1 MKSEVKLQDI
11 KGVGE
16 KLANKILH
24 ELGGEEELNRIVEN
38 MELER
43 ISSIEGISQ
52 RKAVEIL
59 NQLLGNPKQDFLKSE
74 KAYQIYSEIIEKI
87 LAYTNTEYSKNRILL
102 LSPIK
107 DKEKIENHIDFVM
120 KAKEKVQN
128 LPIKELRSLMKNI
141 HEPVDVKANYDSG
154 KVIIVEN
161 EEDNAYLTEIGL
173 NQYYPI
179 ITATDSPRLTEEISN
194 YELIFYV
201 YSEGFID
208 FGELSNLIM
217 LNIDSPKEEIVPDIL
232 LNYFNTNRELFNN
245 VCEIR
250 KILNLKTK
258 LNAIN
263 PILDNI
269 NILEKENVDIDKIVN
284 EVKVYGDKKIKSEI
298 KNIDLEGDEVLD
310 LLNHEMP
317 SKLEDIFDDILSKLT
332 DMIYEKTSINFD
344 PFLKKYPLEI
354 DESELQRVKNEIDSK
369 RENNLYDMKIEASK
383 QLASIRDEVEEEV
396 LEIIKFDLE
405 FALGI
410 FAYEYDLHPPVLS
423 DEIKLK
429 GMLHLDLA
437 LKDQDKIQKVDYEL
451 TKKENIALLTGAN
464 SGGKTTLLETVSQ
477 ISIMT
482 QMGLPVCAEHAEIII
497 LDELYHFSKKR
508 SLDAGA
514 FESFLKVFMPIV
526 TTESQKLVLL
536 DELEG
541 ITELE
546 AAVKI
551 ISSFI
556 EIIEKTDSFG
566 IIVTHM
572 AKELTQYTN
581 VRVDGIEAKGLDE
594 NYDLIVDRTPKM
606 HYLARSTP
614 ELILKRIYENSK
626 GNLKEVYGEIL
637 KKFE

>member
-1 MKSEVKLQDI
+1 M
-11 KGVGE
+11 
-16 KLANKILH
+16 
-24 ELGGEEELNRIVEN
+24 
-38 MELER
+38 
-43 ISSIEGISQ
+43 
-52 RKAVEIL
+52 
-59 NQLLGNPKQDFLKSE
+59 
-74 KAYQIYSEIIEKI
+74 
-87 LAYTNTEYSKNRILL
+87 
-102 LSPIK
+102 
-107 DKEKIENHIDFVM
+107 
-120 KAKEKVQN
+120 
-128 LPIKELRSLMKNI
+128 
-141 HEPVDVKANYDSG
+141 
-154 KVIIVEN
+154 
-161 EEDNAYLTEIGL
+161 
-173 NQYYPI
+173 
-179 ITATDSPRLTEEISN
+179 
-194 YELIFYV
+194 
-201 YSEGFID
+201 
-208 FGELSNLIM
+208 
-217 LNIDSPKEEIVPDIL
+217 
-232 LNYFNTNRELFNN
+232 
-245 VCEIR
+245 
-250 KILNLKTK
+250 
-258 LNAIN
+258 
-263 PILDNI
+263 
-269 NILEKENVDIDKIVN
+269 DIDKIVN

>member
-52 RKAVEIL
+52 RKSVEIL

-179 ITATDSPRLTEEISN
+179 ITASDSPLLKE
-194 YELIFYV
+194 ELI
-201 YSEGFID
+201 
-208 FGELSNLIM
+208 
-217 LNIDSPKEEIVPDIL
+217 
-232 LNYFNTNRELFNN
+232 
-245 VCEIR
+245 IR